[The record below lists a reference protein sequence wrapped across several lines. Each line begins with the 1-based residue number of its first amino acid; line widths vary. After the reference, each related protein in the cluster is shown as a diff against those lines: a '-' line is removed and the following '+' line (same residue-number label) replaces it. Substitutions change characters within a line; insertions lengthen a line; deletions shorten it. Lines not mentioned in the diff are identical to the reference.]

1 VWQILLENS
10 NHALNEMYCEID
22 WDNQSDDLDLVLY
35 NRIKPFAYKDFKPTA
50 GKSSKLK
57 SYFQYIKMHK
67 INSID
72 VISVNA
78 GTNWRDKFNFIEIKP
93 QFQDFAVVANWYKQK
108 SQVFDPVSF
117 QREGFRPLIIDT
129 KQFPSSGGKD
139 GGLPTDVGIKW
150 DELEEWAKLLREWYF
165 GTHRLLNGTLVM
177 QGSTEYIAVGNNI
190 KFDAGLINVTPNMNS
205 ASRNRNKTN
214 SILAHVESVSHSF
227 TVGSDGA
234 RSYRTTIQFV
244 RGIIVEDSDTNI
256 NVGEGMLDEGANW
269 LTPKDDKNTVNVNS
283 TSGSQ
288 DPDPQKVRGN

>member
-1 VWQILLENS
+1 
-10 NHALNEMYCEID
+10 
-22 WDNQSDDLDLVLY
+22 
-35 NRIKPFAYKDFKPTA
+35 
-50 GKSSKLK
+50 
-57 SYFQYIKMHK
+57 
-67 INSID
+67 
-72 VISVNA
+72 
-78 GTNWRDKFNFIEIKP
+78 
-93 QFQDFAVVANWYKQK
+93 
-108 SQVFDPVSF
+108 
-117 QREGFRPLIIDT
+117 
-129 KQFPSSGGKD
+129 
-139 GGLPTDVGIKW
+139 
-150 DELEEWAKLLREWYF
+150 LEEWAKLLREWYF